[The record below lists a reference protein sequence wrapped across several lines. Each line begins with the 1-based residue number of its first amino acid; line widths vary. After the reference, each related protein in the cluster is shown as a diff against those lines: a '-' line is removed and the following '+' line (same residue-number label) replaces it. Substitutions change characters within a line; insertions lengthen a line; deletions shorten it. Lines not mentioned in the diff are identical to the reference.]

1 MFSTYGVFPL
11 LIFMVALK
19 LIDAASEQNQGRND
33 IQTYRSI
40 GLEEMALFLIG
51 EHEKYFSNTLQ
62 KPTTNT
68 LEKYL

>member
-11 LIFMVALK
+11 LILMAVCS
-19 LIDAASEQNQGRND
+19 ASEQNTGRND

-51 EHEKYFSNTLQ
+51 QYENDGALLIKSKYKILNKNTCSWF
-62 KPTTNT
+62 
-68 LEKYL
+68 